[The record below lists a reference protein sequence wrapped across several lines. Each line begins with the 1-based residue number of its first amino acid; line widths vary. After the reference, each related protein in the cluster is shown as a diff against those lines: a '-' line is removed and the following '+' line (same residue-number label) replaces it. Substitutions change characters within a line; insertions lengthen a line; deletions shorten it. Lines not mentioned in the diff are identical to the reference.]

1 MSERGPAS
9 QKPKL
14 DAHADAIRQLER
26 QLDYHSTSAG
36 CVSPAAP
43 PKLTT
48 DVDSQHEQVGKLQ
61 LAITKAAFMCDLT
74 RNITFMWAACNSH
87 VQFGQWLPGAIGG
100 EHHAISHQGTAES
113 KTTLATIDKFY
124 AQKAA
129 DFINELK
136 AVPEG
141 TGTMLDNTLVLY
153 MSEVADGSHA
163 IKNMPFLLFGGAGGR
178 LKGGRLLRYGGRNVN
193 DLMTSVANAYG
204 VPISAYG
211 DADKNAGPLPDL
223 FT

>member
-1 MSERGPAS
+1 
-9 QKPKL
+9 
-14 DAHADAIRQLER
+14 
-26 QLDYHSTSAG
+26 
-36 CVSPAAP
+36 
-43 PKLTT
+43 
-48 DVDSQHEQVGKLQ
+48 
-61 LAITKAAFMCDLT
+61 
-74 RNITFMWAACNSH
+74 MWAACNSH

-100 EHHAISHQGTAES
+100 EHHALSHAGTAES

-141 TGTMLDNTLVLY
+141 TGTMLDNTLVMY

-163 IKNMPFLLFGGAGGR
+163 IKNMPFILFGGAGGR
-178 LKGGRLLRYGGRNVN
+178 LKGGRLLALRWTQRQRPHDIGGQCVWRSHLRVRRRRQEH
-193 DLMTSVANAYG
+193 
-204 VPISAYG
+204 
-211 DADKNAGPLPDL
+211 GPLPDL